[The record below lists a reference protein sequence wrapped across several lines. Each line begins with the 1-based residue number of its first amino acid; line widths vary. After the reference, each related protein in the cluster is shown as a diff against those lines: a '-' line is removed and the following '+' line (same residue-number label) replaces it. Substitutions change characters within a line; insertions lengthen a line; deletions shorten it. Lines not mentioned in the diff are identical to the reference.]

1 MVSFSRVVSV
11 SDIDQSLFC
20 QQCDTLAADMP
31 KPLTPSFDDLVSRSD
46 EGLDLARIV
55 LALAADAYPGLDP
68 GVYLSWLDAT
78 AEAIADAAD
87 LAMPLPE
94 RLGMLDRQLFEVEG
108 FSGNRDDYF
117 DPRNSFLNDVIER
130 RTGIPVTLSVVY
142 LEVGW
147 RLGLPLVPVS
157 FPAHFLVASTGA
169 GCVFIDPFDR
179 GARVAPADL
188 VMRLAPIAGGR
199 EQARRFLPR
208 ATAPASRREVAMRL
222 LRNLGRIYAERQD
235 YDRLLVVSNRMVA
248 LNPNDATAIRGRGH
262 VLARLE
268 CYQAAWHDYRHY
280 LRLAPFAEDAADI
293 RARAERLRPLA
304 TRLN

>member
-1 MVSFSRVVSV
+1 
-11 SDIDQSLFC
+11 
-20 QQCDTLAADMP
+20 MP
-31 KPLTPSFDDLVSRSD
+31 KFPTPSFEALVSRPD
-46 EGLDLARIV
+46 EGLDIASIA
-55 LALAADAYPGLDP
+55 LALAADAYPDLDP
-68 GVYLSWLDAT
+68 GVYLAWLDA
-78 AEAIADAAD
+78 AADAIADAAD
-87 LAMPLPE
+87 LTMPLPE
-94 RLGMLDRQLFEVEG
+94 RLAMLDRQLFEIEG

-130 RTGIPVTLSVVY
+130 RTGIPITLSVVY

-169 GCVFIDPFDR
+169 RRVFIDPFNR
-179 GARVAPADL
+179 GARLAPADL
-188 VMRLAPIAGGR
+188 VARLAPIAGGR
-199 EQARRFLPR
+199 ERARRILPW
-208 ATAPASRREVAMRL
+208 ATTPASRREVAMRI
-222 LRNLGRIYAERQD
+222 LRNLRQIYAG
-235 YDRLLVVSNRMVA
+235 RLDDGRVLVVSNRMVA
-248 LNPNDATAIRGRGH
+248 LDPNDAPALRERGH

-293 RARAERLRPLA
+293 EARAERLRPIA

>member
-1 MVSFSRVVSV
+1 
-11 SDIDQSLFC
+11 
-20 QQCDTLAADMP
+20 MP
-31 KPLTPSFDDLVSRSD
+31 KFPTPSFEALVSRPD
-46 EGLDLARIV
+46 EGLDIASIA
-55 LALAADAYPGLDP
+55 LALAADAYPDLDP
-68 GVYLSWLDAT
+68 GVYLAWLDA
-78 AEAIADAAD
+78 AADAIADAAD
-87 LAMPLPE
+87 LTMPLPE
-94 RLGMLDRQLFEVEG
+94 RLAMLDRQLFEIEG

-130 RTGIPVTLSVVY
+130 RTGIPITLSVVY

-169 GCVFIDPFDR
+169 RRVFIDPFNR
-179 GARVAPADL
+179 GARLAPADL
-188 VMRLAPIAGGR
+188 VARLAPIAGGR
-199 EQARRFLPR
+199 ERARRILPW
-208 ATAPASRREVAMRL
+208 ATTPASRREVAMRI
-222 LRNLGRIYAERQD
+222 LRNLRQIYAGRQD
-235 YDRLLVVSNRMVA
+235 DGRVLVVSNRMVA
-248 LNPNDATAIRGRGH
+248 LDPNDAPALRERGH

-293 RARAERLRPLA
+293 EARAERLRPIA

>member
-1 MVSFSRVVSV
+1 
-11 SDIDQSLFC
+11 
-20 QQCDTLAADMP
+20 MP
-31 KPLTPSFDDLVSRSD
+31 RPPTPSFEALVSRPD
-46 EGLDLARIV
+46 EALDIASIA
-55 LALAADAYPGLDP
+55 LALANDAYPDLEP

-87 LAMPLPE
+87 LGMPLPE
-94 RLGMLDRQLFEVEG
+94 RLAMLDRQLFEVEG
-108 FSGNRDDYF
+108 FRGNRDDYF

-130 RTGIPVTLSVVY
+130 RTGIPITLSVVY

-169 GCVFIDPFDR
+169 RRVFIDPFDR

-188 VMRLAPIAGGR
+188 VTRLVPIAGGR

-208 ATAPASRREVAMRL
+208 ATAPVSRREVAMRI
-222 LRNLGRIYAERQD
+222 LRNLRQIYAERQD
-235 YDRLLVVSNRMVA
+235 LDRLLVVSNRMVA
-248 LNPNDATAIRGRGH
+248 LDPDDAAALRERGH

-293 RARAERLRPLA
+293 QARVERLRPIA

>member
-1 MVSFSRVVSV
+1 
-11 SDIDQSLFC
+11 
-20 QQCDTLAADMP
+20 MP
-31 KPLTPSFDDLVSRSD
+31 KFPTPSFESLVSRPD
-46 EGLDLARIV
+46 DGLDIASV
-55 LALAADAYPGLDP
+55 ALALATDAYPDLDP
-68 GVYLSWLDAT
+68 GVYLAWLDAT
-78 AEAIADAAD
+78 AEAIADAAN

-94 RLGMLDRQLFEVEG
+94 RLAMLDRQLFEVEG
-108 FSGNRDDYF
+108 FTGNRGDYF

-130 RTGIPVTLSVVY
+130 RTGIPITLSVVY

-169 GCVFIDPFDR
+169 RRVFIDPFNR
-179 GARVAPADL
+179 GARVASADL
-188 VMRLAPIAGGR
+188 VARLASIAGGR
-199 EQARRFLPR
+199 EQARRLLPH
-208 ATAPASRREVAMRL
+208 ATAPASRREVAMRI
-222 LRNLGRIYAERQD
+222 LRNLRQIHAERQD
-235 YDRLLVVSNRMVA
+235 CDRMLVVSNRMVA
-248 LNPNDATAIRGRGH
+248 LDPNDAAALRERGH

-293 RARAERLRPLA
+293 RARVERLRPVA

>member
-1 MVSFSRVVSV
+1 
-11 SDIDQSLFC
+11 
-20 QQCDTLAADMP
+20 MP
-31 KPLTPSFDDLVSRSD
+31 RPPTPSFEALVSRPD
-46 EGLDLARIV
+46 EALDIASIA
-55 LALAADAYPGLDP
+55 LALANDAYPDLEP

-87 LAMPLPE
+87 LGMPLPE
-94 RLGMLDRQLFEVEG
+94 RLAMLDRQLFEVEG
-108 FSGNRDDYF
+108 FRGNRDDYF

-130 RTGIPVTLSVVY
+130 RTGIPITLSVVY

-157 FPAHFLVASTGA
+157 FPAHFLVASTGTRR
-169 GCVFIDPFDR
+169 VFIDPFDR

-188 VMRLAPIAGGR
+188 VTRLVPIAGSR

-208 ATAPASRREVAMRL
+208 ATAPVSRREVAMRI
-222 LRNLGRIYAERQD
+222 LRNLRQIYAERQD
-235 YDRLLVVSNRMVA
+235 LDRLLVVSNRMVA
-248 LNPNDATAIRGRGH
+248 LDPDDAAALRERGH

-293 RARAERLRPLA
+293 QARVERLRPIA